1 MSATTATSS
10 ETGLTA
16 SAALASGTAASIS
29 LPSATVKLT
38 LGNGSAVDLT
48 VSVTAEG
55 VLVVR
60 LPAEAVD
67 GASEKS
73 VTLLALSVAKEN
85 LGTQTESIR
94 GVLILP
100 NN

>member
-1 MSATTATSS
+1 MSATSAGAN
-10 ETGLTA
+10 ETGMTA
-16 SAALASGTAASIS
+16 NAALASGNAAGVS

-38 LGNGSAVDLT
+38 MGNGANVDLT

-60 LPAEAVD
+60 LPAQSVD
-67 GASEKS
+67 GANEKS
-73 VTLLALSVAKEN
+73 VTLLALTAAKEN
-85 LGTQTESIR
+85 LGLQTESIR

-100 NN
+100 AE